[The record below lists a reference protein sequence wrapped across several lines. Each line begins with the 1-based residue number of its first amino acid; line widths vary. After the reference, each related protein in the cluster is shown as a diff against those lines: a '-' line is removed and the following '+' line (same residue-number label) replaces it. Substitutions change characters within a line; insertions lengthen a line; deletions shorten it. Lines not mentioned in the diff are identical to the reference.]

1 MGLVSA
7 KEIWLEMGRRNP
19 SMLRTLTAMREREEE
34 TLRKAR
40 PRKAAILRTISA
52 TAEQVQT
59 DEEFLQAVEA
69 ERVKQEH
76 DALCAPCSY
85 TVDTCHEC
93 RYNTK
98 DFTYRRYD
106 NPFFACIPLCAKYK
120 TQQEQR
126 RIAKLMGIGGVGERF
141 RSRSFATF
149 RETPA
154 TAVAV
159 RACKQFCVEGRE
171 NPKAQGVMLIGG
183 YGTGKTHLAVAILR
197 ETAEAGI
204 PGMFVVVPDLLGK
217 MKASFNLKDGKA
229 DELVD
234 AAKNAPLL
242 VLDDLGAENPSPWVV
257 ELIYV
262 LINHRYEHMLP
273 TVITTNCNGR
283 ELEEMFGR
291 RVVSRL
297 AEMTVPVNIRAEDY
311 RMRGAC

>member
-7 KEIWLEMGRRNP
+7 KEIWQEMAQRNP
-19 SMLRTLTAMREREEE
+19 RMLHTLTEMRERERVI
-34 TLRKAR
+34 LREAR
-40 PRKAAILRTISA
+40 PRIEEILREIC
-52 TAEQVQT
+52 AEQIHS
-59 DEEFLQAVEA
+59 DAELLQAVEA

-76 DALCAPCSY
+76 DALCARCSY

-106 NPFFACIPLCAKYK
+106 NPFLSCIPLCAKYK
-120 TQQEQR
+120 TQQEQK
-126 RIAKLMGIGGVGERF
+126 RIAKLMGVGGVGERF

-149 RETPA
+149 QETPETKA
-154 TAVAV
+154 AVT
-159 RACKQFCVEGRE
+159 ACKRFCDDVKN
-171 NPKAQGVMLIGG
+171 NPKAQGLMLMGG

-217 MKASFNLKDGKA
+217 MRASFDRKDGKA
-229 DELVD
+229 DELVTT
-234 AAKNAPLL
+234 AKNAPLL
-242 VLDDLGAENPSPWVV
+242 VLDDLGAENPRSWVV
-257 ELIYV
+257 ELVYV

-273 TVITTNCNGR
+273 TVITTNCGGR
-283 ELEEMFGR
+283 ELEATFGR
-291 RVVSRL
+291 RIVSRL

>member
-1 MGLVSA
+1 MQ
-7 KEIWLEMGRRNP
+7 
-19 SMLRTLTAMREREEE
+19 EREEE

-76 DALCAPCSY
+76 DAFCARCSY

-149 RETPA
+149 HETPA
-154 TAVAV
+154 TTAAV
-159 RACKQFCVEGRE
+159 RACKQFCAEVRE
-171 NPKAQGVMLIGG
+171 NPRAQGVMLIGG

-217 MKASFNLKDGKA
+217 MKASFDAKDGKA
-229 DELVD
+229 GALVET
-234 AAKNAPLL
+234 AKSVPLL
-242 VLDDLGAENPSPWVV
+242 VLDDLGAENPKPWVV

-283 ELEEMFGR
+283 ELEGMFGR

-297 AEMTVPVNIRAEDY
+297 AEMTTPVNIRAEDY

>member
-1 MGLVSA
+1 MG
-7 KEIWLEMGRRNP
+7 
-19 SMLRTLTAMREREEE
+19 
-34 TLRKAR
+34 
-40 PRKAAILRTISA
+40 
-52 TAEQVQT
+52 
-59 DEEFLQAVEA
+59 D
-69 ERVKQEH
+69 
-76 DALCAPCSY
+76 
-85 TVDTCHEC
+85 
-93 RYNTK
+93 
-98 DFTYRRYD
+98 
-106 NPFFACIPLCAKYK
+106 
-120 TQQEQR
+120 
-126 RIAKLMGIGGVGERF
+126 GGVGERF

-149 RETPA
+149 RATPA
-154 TAVAV
+154 TKPAVDLC
-159 RACKQFCVEGRE
+159 RRFCVAIKRD
-171 NPKAQGVMLIGG
+171 PKVPGLLLKGS

-242 VLDDLGAENPSPWVV
+242 VLDDLGAESPSPWVV

-297 AEMTVPVNIRAEDY
+297 AEMTTPVNIRAEDY